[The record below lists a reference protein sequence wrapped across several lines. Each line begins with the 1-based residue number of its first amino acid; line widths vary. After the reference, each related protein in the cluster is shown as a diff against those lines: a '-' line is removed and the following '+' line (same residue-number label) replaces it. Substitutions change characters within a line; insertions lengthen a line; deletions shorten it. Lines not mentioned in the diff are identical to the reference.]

1 MGDVRRLIAF
11 DLDGTLVDSRR
22 DLAESANQLIL
33 ELGGSALPEH
43 AIGRMVGEGAAV
55 LVDRALAA
63 AQVGQQIGAL
73 SRFLKIYD
81 ERLLNHTCAYEGV
94 VDAVHIAR
102 RHARVAVLTN
112 KPAGPTERILAGLGL
127 RALFDEVIGGDGP
140 FPRKPDPTAL
150 LTLMDQAGANSGNT
164 LLVGD
169 SRIDHETARKAA
181 TRCCLAAYGFGYE
194 TFPLDQL
201 NGQEWIAASPAELAA
216 IVERFTAA
224 DE

>member
-22 DLAESANQLIL
+22 DLAESANQLIV

-63 AQVGQQIGAL
+63 AQVGQQTGAL
-73 SRFLKIYD
+73 SRFLEIYD
-81 ERLLNHTCAYEGV
+81 ERLLNHTRAYEGV

-127 RALFDEVIGGDGP
+127 RGLFDEIIGGDGP

-150 LTLMDQAGANSGNT
+150 RTLMDQAGANSDNT

-194 TFPLDQL
+194 TFPLDLL